1 MDCIGCYINLIMPWE
16 ESRAGTVGFV
26 SPSLLCKTHL
36 PSLSYHTVNPAQL
49 GWQTK
54 TTNHSPA
61 ILSHSL
67 PQAPRVNQAH
77 TNMSMHTHTCQ
88 KAQWKS
94 QTCLLIFTKSVPHL
108 ALSFF
113 CYQCCNWRMAG
124 GHKGKTSFPASAQR
138 EGWGGGQESLTE
150 QRGLLLLNSSTF
162 HTPAPYS
169 DIFGSLFSFMP
180 SFFLFPFL

>member
-1 MDCIGCYINLIMPWE
+1 MLHKSHHALG
-16 ESRAGTVGFV
+16 GVGGWHCRLC
-26 SPSLLCKTHL
+26 SPPALQTHL

-54 TTNHSPA
+54 TTNHSAA

-67 PQAPRVNQAH
+67 PQAPHVNQAH
-77 TNMSMHTHTCQ
+77 TDMSLHTHTCQ

-94 QTCLLIFTKSVPHL
+94 QTCLLIFTKSAPHL

-113 CYQCCNWRMAG
+113 CYQCWNWRMAG

-138 EGWGGGQESLTE
+138 GVWGVCRRGEPHRAKGPPLT
-150 QRGLLLLNSSTF
+150 QLLNLP
-162 HTPAPYS
+162 H
-169 DIFGSLFSFMP
+169 P
-180 SFFLFPFL
+180 SPLL